1 MVDYVALALDGII
14 RKTCKDLHI
23 EIIDMAVN
31 VCDGYWYGSPT
42 QTPDFDGDGTSDLLI
57 TTGIYGDYDR
67 IPTKVCAVKGACGTP
82 LWCKN
87 APTIPGDLD
96 YDYELT
102 PADAAIALEIAVS
115 D

>member
-57 TTGIYGDYDR
+57 TTGIFDEYDR
-67 IPTKVCAVKGACGTP
+67 IPS
-82 LWCKN
+82 
-87 APTIPGDLD
+87 PTSRMCCEGGLRHTSLVQERANDTWRP
-96 YDYELT
+96 
-102 PADAAIALEIAVS
+102 
-115 D
+115 